1 MEQAEK
7 SQENEG
13 ENLEKAQENQQ
24 KSQKEASESQEKAP
38 AGQGEVENNQ
48 EKSEE
53 QAGASPIY
61 EKKKQEA
68 SNLLNAASKEQAAAI
83 PKKDADNSREADNKP
98 KKTSKNPKKAALTIR
113 GNEEVINAFKE
124 LAGDNTHFDFFQ
136 ALIEKYQ
143 APTPPPEK
151 IEIPKEVE
159 VEKPFPE
166 NSVLV
171 RLTDKQMNLL
181 EAISNKRFKRGLEVR
196 QSGGKI
202 SRETKAD
209 ILQNSFFNRNRLYN
223 LDNEF
228 FTGLE
233 KNDLK

>member
-7 SQENEG
+7 NQENEG

-38 AGQGEVENNQ
+38 PERGAVENNQ

-53 QAGASPIY
+53 EAGASPID
-61 EKKKQEA
+61 EEEKQEA
-68 SNLLNAASKEQAAAI
+68 SNLLNAASEEQSAAI
-83 PKKDADNSREADNKP
+83 SKKDADNSREADNKP

-113 GNEEVINAFKE
+113 GDEEIINAFKR
-124 LAGDNTHFDFFQ
+124 LAGGNTYFDFFQ

-166 NSVLV
+166 NSVLIG
-171 RLTDKQMNLL
+171 LTDKQMNLL

-209 ILQNSFFNRNRLYN
+209 ILQKSFFNKNRLYN

-233 KNDLK
+233 QKDLK